1 MLANSSMRVQ
11 VMKYFRLGSLLL
23 GFAGV
28 ASIAQAGITASLG
41 TPTCSYTNFS
51 FQNTGCADPSGNLVA
66 ANLPADAN
74 GFQGV
79 TFYLSGTDGNGF
91 FQSTPGALTDI
102 EPSTTGGTCLNNLC
116 VTTIKFGVS
125 GVSTGNGSLLSG
137 STIGLLGI
145 FNLGIDTSQGGNG
158 SFSGNGEAPYTL
170 AFDLVDNSTDVFG
183 GPVTLSGT
191 NAASNQVFQN
201 AVTGVTINAGDT
213 LTLTETLTVNWFVS
227 SPSGGLIVSIPQ
239 GSFDFD
245 GSESPEPSTF
255 VLFGAALAGLVAFRF
270 RKPKQV

>member
-1 MLANSSMRVQ
+1 M
-11 VMKYFRLGSLLL
+11 
-23 GFAGV
+23 
-28 ASIAQAGITASLG
+28 
-41 TPTCSYTNFS
+41 
-51 FQNTGCADPSGNLVA
+51 
-66 ANLPADAN
+66 
-74 GFQGV
+74 
-79 TFYLSGTDGNGF
+79 
-91 FQSTPGALTDI
+91 
-102 EPSTTGGTCLNNLC
+102 
-116 VTTIKFGVS
+116 
-125 GVSTGNGSLLSG
+125 
-137 STIGLLGI
+137 
-145 FNLGIDTSQGGNG
+145 
-158 SFSGNGEAPYTL
+158 
-170 AFDLVDNSTDVFG
+170 
-183 GPVTLSGT
+183 SGT